1 MARGCRAGASGEP
14 CPSGA
19 AEQRPPALR
28 RAGTGCGASPS
39 SDASHH
45 QLQCHPK
52 ITMQRMYLFF
62 TGEQSQHPFFF
73 LNKMNLQAT
82 CRLCQH
88 KAAFRRVI
96 QPPPASL
103 GLCSSLHYPIF
114 FFFLILHKK
123 NASQLLTH
131 PPWTVSA
138 RQARHPPQMAAR
150 APALPQ
156 VRFLKGSTAADA

>member
-1 MARGCRAGASGEP
+1 MPRRSERGAVSLGRR
-14 CPSGA
+14 GA
-19 AEQRPPALR
+19 ASSCPAAGGNGLRGFSLLRCFSPPAPVPPENHDAEDVPLFHWR
-28 RAGTGCGASPS
+28 TVPAS
-39 SDASHH
+39 
-45 QLQCHPK
+45 
-52 ITMQRMYLFF
+52 
-62 TGEQSQHPFFF
+62 FFF

-131 PPWTVSA
+131 LPWTVSA

-156 VRFLKGSTAADA
+156 ARFLKGSTAADA